1 MDVTTNYNAANIAAV
16 QDRPTRSYNNNAV
29 SVAERPPVAR
39 PNAAEQ
45 SRPAAVVNNN
55 RPQPMD
61 ANYANEA
68 SLREE
73 NITETMLE
81 RAFSDANSVLAGSS
95 FRLSYA
101 THEGSGRIMVTVL
114 ERQSGEVL
122 REIPSES
129 RLDIYA
135 RITEFVGLLFDQGN

>member
-16 QDRPTRSYNNNAV
+16 QDRPTRSYNNNAAGV
-29 SVAERPPVAR
+29 TERPPVAR

-45 SRPAAVVNNN
+45 ARPNAAVNNQ
-55 RPQPMD
+55 RPQPTD
-61 ANYANEA
+61 TNYANGA

-73 NITETMLE
+73 NITEAMLE
-81 RAFSDANSVLAGSS
+81 RAFSDANSVLVGSS
-95 FRLSYA
+95 FRLAYT
-101 THEGSGRIMVTVL
+101 THEDTGRIMVTVL
-114 ERQSGEVL
+114 ERESDEVL

-135 RITEFVGLLFDQGN
+135 RVTEFVGLLFDQGN